1 METFT
6 YTPQKYFKYV
16 TYNNTGNFER
26 DFIAFSQQVY
36 RNIETSK
43 LKPKTKKQYKGIL
56 RNGIGLDVMTS
67 YVFNERFITHE
78 QYREFKSDYDNS
90 IRLIDALKS
99 VYPL

>member
-6 YTPQKYFKYV
+6 YTPKKYFKYV

-56 RNGIGLDVMTS
+56 RNGIGLDEMTS
-67 YVFNERFITHE
+67 YIFNERFITHE